1 MSTALQIW
9 LGTFT
14 SDWTKKQYRSN
25 VKTFV
30 EFIYG
35 EGDVYEL
42 ADRYLEEKRENIV
55 GIMKDVDRYWASSTK
70 LVPKTRLNRISSI
83 KIFLRDNYVELSDTF
98 WRKFGTRG
106 MRPKPVSKERMLDV
120 KQIRAILSHL
130 RAVGTAV
137 VMLCIAT
144 GARIGE
150 ILKIHLDDM
159 ALDLDPPRVYL
170 RAETTKNKQ
179 ARVVFLTEEARESIN
194 NWLHVR
200 GHYLENKRGKK
211 NDPNDPRLFPF
222 CHQNV
227 YAFWYDVLR
236 LVGLDQKD
244 EKTGRW
250 LVRIHG
256 FRKRFRT
263 LLATVIPVDIVET
276 LMGHQGYQTDSYRR
290 HSEEEL
296 ASWYKKG
303 CYILMLYTERAEIA
317 KIAAQQEEDN
327 LALKT
332 QLEEKERDLNGVKL
346 ELAGLKASIARVEA
360 ALLSQNKEKK
370 KE

>member
-1 MSTALQIW
+1 MSTALDIW
-9 LGTFT
+9 LNTFT
-14 SDWTKKQYRSN
+14 SQWTKSQYKSN
-25 VKTFV
+25 VKMFV
-30 EFIYG
+30 HFIYE
-35 EGDVYEL
+35 EGDVFEL
-42 ADRYLEEKRENIV
+42 ADRYLEEKREDIV
-55 GIMKDVDRYWASSTK
+55 GIMKDVDRYWASTTK
-70 LVPKTRLNRISSI
+70 LVPKTRLNRMSGI
-83 KIFLRDNYVELSDTF
+83 KIFLRDNYVELSDNF

-106 MRPKPVSKERMLDV
+106 MRPKPVSKETMIDV

-137 VMLCIAT
+137 VMVCIAT

-150 ILKIHLDDM
+150 ILKIHLDDIVM
-159 ALDLDPPRVYL
+159 DLDPPRVYL

-179 ARVVFLTEEARESIN
+179 ARVVFLTEEAREAIN
-194 NWLHVR
+194 VWMGVR
-200 GHYLENKRGKK
+200 THYLKNKRGPQK
-211 NDPNDPRLFPF
+211 DLNDPRLFPF

-276 LMGHQGYQTDSYRR
+276 LMGHQGYQTESYRR
-290 HSEEEL
+290 HSEEDL

-317 KIAAQQEEDN
+317 KIAAQQEETN
-327 LALKT
+327 LALQQ
-332 QLEEKERDLNGVKL
+332 QLGEKDRQISEFSLQLAETTARLAHIEAILLDSGKKEKE
-346 ELAGLKASIARVEA
+346 
-360 ALLSQNKEKK
+360 
-370 KE
+370 